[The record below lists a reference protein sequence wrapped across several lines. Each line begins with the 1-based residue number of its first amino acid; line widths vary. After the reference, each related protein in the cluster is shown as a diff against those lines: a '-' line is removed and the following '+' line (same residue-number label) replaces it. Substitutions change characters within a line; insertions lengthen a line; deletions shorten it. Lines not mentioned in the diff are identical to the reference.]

1 MWSLQTAKRLIVVAG
16 CLAAAYTQFSISPAT
31 VAFARSLGATSLHIG
46 ILGALP
52 TGVLF
57 MQLLAALLVN
67 HLHYRK
73 PLWFWMTIAQRLV
86 LVPAALGP
94 WLYPDVSAAVWVVLL
109 IASST
114 LNHAM
119 MHFTTPLWLSWMGD
133 YLPHVGLNRFW
144 GGRELWMQWTAALS
158 VLASSLLFYKSGL
171 DIRAAFA
178 LLIMTGAVCGVC
190 DILLFT
196 RIEEPA
202 VHRMETPRF
211 ADVVL
216 GPFRQRDFRSF
227 IWFSCFFNVAAMVGA
242 PFISLFLLDY
252 VGMDLFHVLLL
263 WTFSWVG
270 GAIFSQRLGIL
281 TERFGQRPM
290 LILCVAFKST
300 NMLALLLIP
309 PDPTIA
315 FAVLIPVFMFDSI
328 LNSGILIANNGFMI
342 KNSPRANR
350 AMFIA
355 AGNAFAGMAGGAT
368 SILTG
373 WFLIK
378 WEDWAWTWQGTTY
391 INFHAVFAASLVLRL
406 VAAVL
411 ARSLHEPASHGT
423 RQVIAELVNGTPL
436 RRLRLRRMF
445 RCRTERATR
454 K

>member
-1 MWSLQTAKRLIVVAG
+1 MWSLTTAKKLIVVAG
-16 CLAAAYTQFSISPAT
+16 CLAAAYMQLSISPAT
-31 VAFARSLGATSLHIG
+31 IKFAMSLGATKMHIG

-67 HLHYRK
+67 HLPYRK
-73 PLWFWMTIAQRLV
+73 PLWFWVTIAQRLV

-94 WLYPDVSAAVWVVLL
+94 WLCPDVPSSAWILLL
-109 IASST
+109 IASSA

-133 YLPHVGLNRFW
+133 YLPHQGLNQYW
-144 GGRELWMQWTAALS
+144 GSREHWMQWTAALTM
-158 VLASSLLFYKSGL
+158 LASSLLFYKSGL
-171 DIRAAFA
+171 ELRTAFA
-178 LLIMTGAVCGVC
+178 LLILAGAVCGVC
-190 DILLFT
+190 DILLFL
-196 RIEEPA
+196 RIEEPP
-202 VHRMETPRF
+202 VQRMENPSLS
-211 ADVVL
+211 AILL

-227 IWFSCFFNVAAMVGA
+227 IGFSCFFNLAAMIGA
-242 PFISLFLLDY
+242 PFISLFLLEY

-270 GAIFSQRLGIL
+270 GAIFSKRLGIL

-309 PDPTIA
+309 PDPDIA
-315 FAVLIPVFMFDSI
+315 FRVLIPVFMFDST

-355 AGNAFAGMAGGAT
+355 AGNAFAGMAGGVA
-368 SILTG
+368 SIATG
-373 WFLIK
+373 WALTRI
-378 WEDWAWTWQGTTY
+378 DSVVWTWHGQSYGGY
-391 INFHAVFAASLVLRL
+391 HVVFAVSLVLRL
-406 VAAVL
+406 VAAVM
-411 ARSLHEPASHGT
+411 ARSLHEPASYRT
-423 RQVIAELVNGTPL
+423 RHLVAMLVRELHL
-436 RRLRLRRMF
+436 RRLGKRLRWKGKP
-445 RCRTERATR
+445 ERKQA
-454 K
+454 